1 MALKVEL
8 KPGEKILIGK
18 VAIRNGEQRAR
29 FYIEGQAPILRE
41 KDILSPHTANSP
53 AKHIY
58 FAVQLMYVEG
68 SIEKHHDIYFQ
79 FVKDFVNA
87 APSAT
92 PIIAE
97 INNRILS
104 GDLYKALKAAKELS
118 RLRAKA
124 HRRSV
129 RRRKGPRD
137 VDMNNPAQAYA
148 RTAQQTLQGRDLE
161 GACAAESSGQTSDD
175 PRQLG
180 CTPQRS

>member
-8 KPGEKILIGK
+8 KPGEKILIGT
-18 VAIRNGEQRAR
+18 VALRNGDQRAR

-41 KDILSPHTANSP
+41 KDILNITTANTP

-68 SIEKHHDIYFQ
+68 GIEKHHDIYFE

-104 GDLYKALKAAKELS
+104 GDLYKALKAAKELVAYEQQLIGGALGLEKVQGTANEQS
-118 RLRAKA
+118 GTG
-124 HRRSV
+124 V
-129 RRRKGPRD
+129 RED
-137 VDMNNPAQAYA
+137 
-148 RTAQQTLQGRDLE
+148 
-161 GACAAESSGQTSDD
+161 GAADPSGS
-175 PRQLG
+175 
-180 CTPQRS
+180 